1 MRRARC
7 LSCES
12 LDSSSGLTWPLPL
25 AELSAWSVWK
35 VSADLAGTVS
45 CLGGGS
51 SSVRGGTKDLVYART
66 SFQTCIWKAQSGVR
80 GKFTIQGHKGS
91 CAGGTRSGKREG
103 RMEIAATRR
112 SPRASHMPGGGLWAA
127 ESQPGDLV
135 RRSINGVF
143 SYTAGDTSAFG
154 DCEGEDGDSG
164 EGGRPMADFRM
175 PFPCGT
181 RGRESHRGL
190 KAHGWVGMRRG
201 RDSEAGHVLLGWA
214 RVKAWSCGGSRREP
228 WEVALSW
235 VTGACCAWL

>member
-1 MRRARC
+1 MIFHTLRRASGIVRGLFVRRARC

-135 RRSINGVF
+135 RRSIKGVF

-154 DCEGEDGDSG
+154 DCEGGTGTVGRVADRWPTFECHFHVVRGD
-164 EGGRPMADFRM
+164 
-175 PFPCGT
+175 
-181 RGRESHRGL
+181 
-190 KAHGWVGMRRG
+190 
-201 RDSEAGHVLLGWA
+201 
-214 RVKAWSCGGSRREP
+214 VKAIG
-228 WEVALSW
+228 V
-235 VTGACCAWL
+235 

>member
-51 SSVRGGTKDLVYART
+51 SSVRDGTKDLVYART

-112 SPRASHMPGGGLWAA
+112 SPRASHMPSGGGGQGRASQGTSFADPKRVSFLTQLVTLWPLEIVKGRTGTVGRVADRWPTF
-127 ESQPGDLV
+127 ECHFHVVRGDMKA
-135 RRSINGVF
+135 IGV
-143 SYTAGDTSAFG
+143 
-154 DCEGEDGDSG
+154 
-164 EGGRPMADFRM
+164 
-175 PFPCGT
+175 
-181 RGRESHRGL
+181 
-190 KAHGWVGMRRG
+190 
-201 RDSEAGHVLLGWA
+201 
-214 RVKAWSCGGSRREP
+214 
-228 WEVALSW
+228 
-235 VTGACCAWL
+235 